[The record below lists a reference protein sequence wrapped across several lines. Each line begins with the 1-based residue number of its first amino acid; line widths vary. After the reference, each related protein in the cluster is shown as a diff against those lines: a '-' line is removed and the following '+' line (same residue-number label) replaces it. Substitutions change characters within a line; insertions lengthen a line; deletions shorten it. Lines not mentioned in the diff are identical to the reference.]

1 MFTGIIEEIGQI
13 KAVRKSGA
21 ITRLEILSD
30 KSACGTKVGD
40 SISVNGVC
48 LTVVAVQAGVLS
60 FDVIG
65 ETLGATTL
73 KNLIYGERVNL
84 ERALKAGDRMGGH
97 FVSGHVDC
105 VAAIRSRK
113 TSKGNL
119 EFHIG
124 IPPKFLRYIVRKGS
138 VAVDG
143 ISLTIADIKSGGFS
157 VCIIPH
163 TAKATTLLKKQAGDK
178 VNVEVD
184 MLLKGALST

>member
-13 KAVRKSGA
+13 KTARKSGS
-21 ITRLEILSD
+21 ITRLEVLAGLSA
-30 KSACGTKVGD
+30 SGTKVGD

-48 LTVVAVQAGVLS
+48 LTVVAMKAGMLS

-65 ETLGATTL
+65 ETMRATTFKSL
-73 KNLIYGERVNL
+73 KYGERVNL
-84 ERALKAGDRMGGH
+84 ERALKAGDRMSGH

-113 TSKGNL
+113 ISRGDF
-119 EFHIG
+119 EFQIG
-124 IPPKFLRYIVRKGS
+124 VPPKFLKYIIRKGS

-163 TAKATTLLKKQAGDK
+163 TAKATTLWKKQSGDK
-178 VNVEVD
+178 VNIEFD
-184 MLLKGALST
+184 MLLKGAF

>member
-1 MFTGIIEEIGQI
+1 MFTGIIEETGQV

-21 ITRLEILSD
+21 ITRLDILSD
-30 KSACGTKVGD
+30 KVAEGTKVGD

-48 LTVVAVQAGVLS
+48 LTVVSVRVLVLS

-73 KNLIYGERVNL
+73 KSLAYGERLNL

-113 TSKGNL
+113 ISKGNL
-119 EFHIG
+119 EFQIG
-124 IPPKFLRYIVRKGS
+124 VSPKYLKYVIRKGS

-163 TAKATTLLKKQAGDK
+163 TAKATTLWKKQSGDK
-178 VNVEVD
+178 VNIEFD
-184 MLLKGALST
+184 MLLKGAF

>member
-1 MFTGIIEEIGQI
+1 MFTGIIEETGQL

-48 LTVVAVQAGVLS
+48 LTVVAVRALVLS

-65 ETLGATTL
+65 ETLRATTL
-73 KNLIYGERVNL
+73 KSLQYGERVNL

-113 TSKGNL
+113 ISKGNL
-119 EFHIG
+119 EFQIG
-124 IPPKFLRYIVRKGS
+124 VSPKYLRYVIRKGS

-163 TAKATTLLKKQAGDK
+163 TAKSTTLWKKQAGDK
-178 VNVEVD
+178 VNIEFD
-184 MLLKGALST
+184 MLIKGALST

>member
-1 MFTGIIEEIGQI
+1 MFTGIIEETGQV
-13 KAVRKSGA
+13 KAMRKRGA

-30 KSACGTKVGD
+30 KVAEGTKVGD
-40 SISVNGVC
+40 SICVNGAC
-48 LTVVAVQAGVLS
+48 LTVVGVRALVLS

-73 KNLIYGERVNL
+73 KSLAYGERLNL

-113 TSKGNL
+113 ISRGNL
-119 EFHIG
+119 EFQIG
-124 IPPKFLRYIVRKGS
+124 VSPKFLRYIVRKGS

-143 ISLTIADIKSGGFS
+143 ISLTIADKKSGGFS

-163 TAKATTLLKKQAGDK
+163 TAKATTLWKKQSGDK
-178 VNVEVD
+178 VNIEFD